1 MGRSPLPHRWAVDC
15 SLRFRRIWRHHVLA
29 DPLAQR
35 EGSGRLSARGPYLLG
50 LLIVGL
56 LGAVAAVIAPP
67 SSRGEVGAGVLLA
80 LLVQAP
86 LGWWTLRSIGT
97 ETFQLVWV
105 GGMILRLAVV
115 GVAAVGF
122 ARVYH

>member
-1 MGRSPLPHRWAVDC
+1 
-15 SLRFRRIWRHHVLA
+15 
-29 DPLAQR
+29 
-35 EGSGRLSARGPYLLG
+35 LSARGPYLLG

-115 GVAAVGF
+115 GLAAVGLARIYHWDASALLLTLVASLLALLLVEAVAAV
-122 ARVYH
+122 REHSRLK